1 MRGDGSKVSSE
12 REKLVRA
19 LEARKSDLLTYENN
33 LGFFNVKSSAGN
45 SMLKEME
52 RKIARLK
59 EEIEEIKQKIR
70 MVDNPE
76 AAKPAVTEEKAEVK
90 EEAKAE
96 EKTED

>member
-1 MRGDGSKVSSE
+1 MRNE
-12 REKLVRA
+12 LQ
-19 LEARKSDLLTYENN
+19 TYENN

-76 AAKPAVTEEKAEVK
+76 AAKPAAAEDPKAEAN
-90 EEAKAE
+90 EEPKAE